1 MVKVRSTT
9 VDFATLKRDLELRIA
24 RTLMIVGVYLL
35 EEKEKKWGMTDDDLL
50 SVRDEDLPS
59 YSLVKEFF

>member
-1 MVKVRSTT
+1 
-9 VDFATLKRDLELRIA
+9 
-24 RTLMIVGVYLL
+24 MIVGVYLL